1 MKKILVTYATNAGS
15 TAIIAELVKDN
26 LVNKEITANLKPI
39 GEVGSIAAY
48 DAVIVGA
55 PMIVGWHR
63 AAKKFMR
70 DHRTELAAKPF
81 ACFLTAM
88 SLTETRDT
96 AIDGIPI
103 QVDPGLAKAPRNPKF
118 LSIKE
123 GYALPANYV
132 RPILRSAPGLK
143 PLGVGLFGGY
153 LNLLTLSWPAR
164 LFVLLII
171 QAKPG
176 SLQNDAF
183 IKKWAVDLRSQLIKS
198 WLK

>member
-1 MKKILVTYATNAGS
+1 MKKVLVAYATNAGS
-15 TAIIAELVKDN
+15 TANVAELVKTT
-26 LVNKEITANLKPI
+26 LSNKEIQTELKPVN
-39 GEVGSIAAY
+39 EVGSLAAY
-48 DAVIVGA
+48 DGVIVGA

-63 AAKKFMR
+63 AAKKFLR
-70 DHRTELAAKPF
+70 DHRTELANKPF

-88 SLTETRDT
+88 SLTETRDS

-103 QVDPGLAKAPRNPKF
+103 QVDPGLAKPPHNPKF

-143 PLGVGLFGGY
+143 PLGIGLFGGY
-153 LNLLTLSWPAR
+153 LNMLTLTWPAR

-183 IKKWAVDLRSQLIKS
+183 IKEWALNLRKQLIKS

>member
-63 AAKKFMR
+63 AAKKFLR
-70 DHRTELAAKPF
+70 DHRAELATKPF

-183 IKKWAVDLRSQLIKS
+183 IKKWAVDLRSQLQKS